1 MSAAIPL
8 NTMMGTY
15 PKTAPLKDKRLTS
28 PQVELHFAP
37 VDVAQKAFKAV
48 VRDHAFEVA
57 EVAIMTFLQA
67 FDAGAPYLLLPFVMN
82 GGFHHKSILC
92 REDSDLRPEHLAGKR
107 VAMRAWTQ
115 TTPTWVRGLLTHE
128 YGVELQDVQWL
139 SQEGAH
145 VAGYQEPAW
154 VTRIESEH
162 NLEQLLRAG
171 EVDAII
177 AGGGLSGEP
186 GLRPLIA
193 SPGDAALA
201 WHARTGVVPINHVV
215 AMRRDVLATHP
226 QAVAAVYALLVRA
239 REQAAGTE
247 QGKVDLQPHG
257 FCALRP
263 ALEMAI
269 ALAFEQKLISRSYSV
284 AELYGSVSE
293 LLGTP

>member
-8 NTMMGTY
+8 STMMGTY
-15 PKTAPLKDKRLTS
+15 PKTTALKDKRLTS
-28 PQVELHFAP
+28 AQVELQFAP

-48 VRDHAFEVA
+48 VREHAFEVA

-128 YGVELQDVQWL
+128 YGVALPEVQWL

-145 VAGYQEPAW
+145 VASYEEPAW
-154 VTRIESEH
+154 VTRIESDR

-193 SPGDAALA
+193 SPADTALA

-215 AMRRDVLATHP
+215 AMRRDAVAAHP
-226 QAVAAVYALLVRA
+226 EAVAAVYALLVRA
-239 REQAAGTE
+239 REHAAGTE

-257 FCALRP
+257 FAALQP

-293 LLGTP
+293 LL

>member
-1 MSAAIPL
+1 MTAAIPL
-8 NTMMGTY
+8 STMMGTY
-15 PKTAPLKDKRLTS
+15 PKTVPLKDRRLTS
-28 PQVELHFAP
+28 PQVDLQFAP

-92 REDSDLRPEHLAGKR
+92 REDSDLRPGQLAGKR

-128 YGVELQDVQWL
+128 YGIALPDVQWL

-145 VAGYQEPAW
+145 VANYQEPAW
-154 VTRIESEH
+154 VTRIESDR

-186 GLRPLIA
+186 GLRPLIT
-193 SPGDAALA
+193 SPSDAALA
-201 WHARTGVVPINHVV
+201 WHVRTGVVPINHVV
-215 AMRRDVLATHP
+215 AMRRDAVAAYP
-226 QAVAAVYALLVRA
+226 EAVAAVYALLVRA
-239 REQAAGTE
+239 RETAPGTKQSE
-247 QGKVDLQPHG
+247 VDLQPHG
-257 FCALRP
+257 FAALQA

-269 ALAFEQKLISRSYSV
+269 SLAFEQKLISRSYSV

-293 LLGTP
+293 LL